1 MSGGAVQLVATGIQD
16 AHLTG
21 KPEVSFFRSN
31 FKRHTHFA
39 MSQEF
44 QLINAPVSAGGISTV
59 RIEKKGDLLS
69 YVYFTARDSSVNN
82 MVQYIDWSKVI
93 NKVELVIGGQVIDS
107 QDVFFSNTISPTY
120 ISSSYS
126 QKFFNNNGLTNFYP
140 LQFFFCKDFQSVL
153 PLIAL
158 QYHDVELRI
167 TWNPITTSNEA
178 LDSTS
183 PYSSTVKYRD
193 LEYRCWANFIYLDQ
207 DEREWFAKTKH
218 DMIIWQVQ
226 TTPAQPVQTQELA
239 FSHPVKFLAFPSSPY
254 TRSGQTLKLQI
265 NGVDIGLDR
274 GLPHYTTVAQYYHT
288 QFGYDPSI
296 FKSSSD
302 LGLASTIAPSF
313 QTTALVPFCL
323 DTTKLQ
329 PTGSINFS
337 RIDTFR
343 LVTSPGA
350 TIYASTP
357 TANIIP
363 KTMTTGLSSLIYAV
377 NYNIL
382 RVQNG
387 MAGLLYSS

>member
-16 AHLTG
+16 VHLTG

-39 MSQEF
+39 MSQEY
-44 QLINAPVSAGGISTV
+44 QLINAPVSAGGISTI

-69 YVYFTARDSSVNN
+69 YVYLTARDSSVNN
-82 MVQYIDWSKVI
+82 MEQYIDWSKVI
-93 NKVELVIGGQVIDS
+93 NKIELVIGGQVIDS

-120 ISSSYS
+120 ISSTYS
-126 QKFFNNNGLTNFYP
+126 QKFFKNNGLTNFYP

-167 TWNPITTSNEA
+167 TWNPITTSAQA
-178 LDSTS
+178 LDSTA
-183 PYSSTVKYRD
+183 PYSTTVKYKN

-207 DEREWFAKTKH
+207 GEREWFAKNQH

-239 FSHPVKFLAFPSSPY
+239 FSHPVKFIAFPASNY
-254 TRSGQTLKLQI
+254 KDKTQTLKLQI

-274 GLPHYTTVAQYYHT
+274 GFSHYTTVAQYYHT
-288 QFGYDPSI
+288 QFAYDPDI
-296 FKSSSD
+296 FIPDGTS
-302 LGLASTIAPSF
+302 GTYF
-313 QTTALVPFCL
+313 QNTALIPFCL

-350 TIYASTP
+350 TIVS
-357 TANIIP
+357 NLIP
-363 KTMTTGLSSLIYAV
+363 STMTTGISSLIYAI

-382 RVQNG
+382 RIQNG

>member
-16 AHLTG
+16 VHLTG

-39 MSQEF
+39 MSQEY
-44 QLINAPVSAGGISTV
+44 QLINAPVSAGGISTI

-69 YVYFTARDSSVNN
+69 YVYFTARDTSLNN

-93 NKVELVIGGQVIDS
+93 DKVELVIGGQVIDS

-120 ISSSYS
+120 LSSTYS

-158 QYHDVELRI
+158 QYHDIELRI
-167 TWNPITTSNEA
+167 TWNPNTTSSQA
-178 LDSTS
+178 LDSNA
-183 PYSSTVKYRD
+183 PFSSTKYKN

-207 DEREWFAKTKH
+207 GEREWFAKNQH

-239 FSHPVKFLAFPSSPY
+239 FSHPVKFIAFPASQY
-254 TRSGQTLKLQI
+254 RNQKQTLKLQI
-265 NGVDIGLDR
+265 NGVDIGIDR
-274 GLPHYTTVAQYYHT
+274 GFSHYTTVAQYYHT
-288 QFGYDPSI
+288 QFAYDPTI
-296 FKSSSD
+296 FTSGGSD
-302 LGLASTIAPSF
+302 TAYF
-313 QTTALVPFCL
+313 QNTALIPFCL

-329 PTGSINFS
+329 PTGTINFS

-343 LVTSPGA
+343 LVTSPGG
-350 TIYASTP
+350 TILADTP
-357 TANIIP
+357 NGNLIP

-382 RVQNG
+382 RIQNG